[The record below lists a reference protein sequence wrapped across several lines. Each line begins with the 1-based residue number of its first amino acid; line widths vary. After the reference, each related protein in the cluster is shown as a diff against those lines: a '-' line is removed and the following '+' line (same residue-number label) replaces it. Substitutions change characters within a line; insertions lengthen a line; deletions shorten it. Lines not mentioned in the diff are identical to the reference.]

1 MKYLWILVIFLFM
14 QNAKA
19 QVMIV
24 QNVRVSVTADSAAT
38 AREQALDRAHDLA
51 FQKLLNENFPEK
63 SGPLPSHDAAMNMV
77 IDFSIDREKTTPTS
91 YTASLT
97 FQFNASQVHS
107 WLQQQDHS
115 SLQEASPVSQ
125 RSGEGRILQMKASYS
140 SLPEWQNVKRA
151 LESIPGVNKVT
162 ILSISL
168 QNANIEVVYGGNLEK
183 LQQYLLKKECLLSS
197 QKEGWMI
204 SSKGHLF
211 R

>member
-1 MKYLWILVIFLFM
+1 
-14 QNAKA
+14 
-19 QVMIV
+19 
-24 QNVRVSVTADSAAT
+24 
-38 AREQALDRAHDLA
+38 
-51 FQKLLNENFPEK
+51 
-63 SGPLPSHDAAMNMV
+63 
-77 IDFSIDREKTTPTS
+77 
-91 YTASLT
+91 
-97 FQFNASQVHS
+97 
-107 WLQQQDHS
+107 
-115 SLQEASPVSQ
+115 
-125 RSGEGRILQMKASYS
+125 MKASYS